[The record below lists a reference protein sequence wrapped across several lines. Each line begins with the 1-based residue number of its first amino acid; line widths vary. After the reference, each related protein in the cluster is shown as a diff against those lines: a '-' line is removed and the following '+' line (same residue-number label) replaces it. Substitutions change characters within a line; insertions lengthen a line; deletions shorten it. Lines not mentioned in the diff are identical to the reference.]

1 MENELHKLQHYCKTT
16 KIGNSQWGTLIV
28 PVVKPN
34 GNVRLYADY
43 DCWQTHTHKKY
54 PTPWIEDIF
63 TKIKEGTFFCKSYI
77 SNAYLHHS
85 MDEES
90 ADIQRYKQ

>member
-1 MENELHKLQHYCKTT
+1 MEDELHKLEHYCIIT

-43 DCWQTHTHKKY
+43 KVTVDKLTLTKKY

-63 TKIKEGTFFCKSYI
+63 TKIKEGTFFSK
-77 SNAYLHHS
+77 
-85 MDEES
+85 
-90 ADIQRYKQ
+90 